1 MSDRTDETIRRTAGN
16 VAMDTGTTRPFIGH
30 FPEWLVPAG
39 LSAFAS
45 SMLGGAFA
53 FQYIG
58 GLAPCVLCLYQRYP
72 HAAAIVLG
80 LLALAFVK
88 RAPKV
93 SRWLC
98 ILGGLALLT
107 SAGIGLFHVGVEQ
120 LWWEGTAEC
129 GATSAPDNLEALKA
143 QLMNQPVVRCTD
155 IAWEMLGISMAGY
168 NFLLS
173 TLAGVLAIAL
183 SLPRRV

>member
-1 MSDRTDETIRRTAGN
+1 MRPSIE
-16 VAMDTGTTRPFIGH
+16 TRPA
-30 FPEWLVPAG
+30 WLVPAG
-39 LSAFAS
+39 MAIVSTA
-45 SMLGGAFA
+45 MLGGALA

-80 LLALAFVK
+80 LLALVLV
-88 RAPKV
+88 RRTPHL

-98 ILGGLALLT
+98 LLGGLALLT

-129 GATSAPDNLEALKA
+129 GAASMPDSLEALKA
-143 QLMNQPVVRCTD
+143 QLMNQPIVRCTD
-155 IAWEMLGISMAGY
+155 IAWELFGISMAGY
-168 NFLLS
+168 NFLFS
-173 TLAGVLAIAL
+173 AAAGCAAIAL
-183 SLPRRV
+183 SLPRRA

>member
-1 MSDRTDETIRRTAGN
+1 METGI
-16 VAMDTGTTRPFIGH
+16 VRPMIGALPAWFI
-30 FPEWLVPAG
+30 PAG
-39 LSAFAS
+39 LVAFAS

-80 LLALAFVK
+80 LLALAFVN
-88 RAPKV
+88 RAPKA

-98 ILGGLALLT
+98 VLGGLALLI
-107 SAGIGLFHVGVEQ
+107 SAGVGLFHVGVEQ

-129 GATSAPDNLEALKA
+129 GATSMPDSLEALKA
-143 QLMNQPVVRCTD
+143 QLMNQPIVRCTD
-155 IAWEMLGISMAGY
+155 IAWEMFGISMAGY

-173 TLAGVLAIAL
+173 ALAGCLAVAL
-183 SLPRRV
+183 SLPRRA

>member
-1 MSDRTDETIRRTAGN
+1 METGI
-16 VAMDTGTTRPFIGH
+16 VRPMIGALPAWFI
-30 FPEWLVPAG
+30 PAG
-39 LSAFAS
+39 LVAFAS

-80 LLALAFVK
+80 LLGLALAR
-88 RAPKV
+88 RAPGV
-93 SRWLC
+93 MRWLC
-98 ILGGLALLT
+98 VLGGLALLT
-107 SAGIGLFHVGVEQ
+107 SAGIGFFHVGVEH

-129 GATSAPDNLEALKA
+129 GATSMPDSLEALKA
-143 QLMNQPVVRCTD
+143 QLMNQPIVRCTD
-155 IAWEMLGISMAGY
+155 IAWEMFGISMAGY

-173 TLAGVLAIAL
+173 AAAGCLAILL

>member
-1 MSDRTDETIRRTAGN
+1 MRPLF
-16 VAMDTGTTRPFIGH
+16 GT
-30 FPEWLVPAG
+30 FPAWLVPAG
-39 LSAFAS
+39 LVAFAS

-72 HAAAIVLG
+72 HAAAIILG
-80 LLALAFVK
+80 LLGLALSR
-88 RAPKV
+88 RAPHV
-93 SRWLC
+93 ARWLC
-98 ILGGLALLT
+98 VLGGLALLT

-129 GATSAPDNLEALKA
+129 GATSMPDSLEALKA
-143 QLMNQPVVRCTD
+143 QLMNQPIVRCTD
-155 IAWEMLGISMAGY
+155 IAWEMFGISMAGY

-173 TLAGVLAIAL
+173 AIAGCVAIPL
-183 SLPRRV
+183 SLPRRT